1 MTLFAARDSAYF
13 ERMFYFANFAFF
25 NRKNSHEFV
34 FVFFSA
40 FFPHNRPQEV
50 QQLELF
56 CKQFYE
62 CTDQQL
68 RSKAE
73 KILFEFLDDPDALTK
88 CQILLDRGDS
98 PYSQLLAA
106 TTLTKLIS
114 RNVQGLSLQQRVD
127 IR

>member
-1 MTLFAARDSAYF
+1 
-13 ERMFYFANFAFF
+13 
-25 NRKNSHEFV
+25 
-34 FVFFSA
+34 
-40 FFPHNRPQEV
+40 
-50 QQLELF
+50 LELF

-62 CTDQQL
+62 CSDQL
-68 RSKAE
+68 VRTKAE
-73 KILFEFLDDPDALTK
+73 KVLFEFLDDPDALSK

>member
-1 MTLFAARDSAYF
+1 MTENLFC
-13 ERMFYFANFAFF
+13 
-25 NRKNSHEFV
+25 FV
-34 FVFFSA
+34 SST
-40 FFPHNRPQEV
+40 PQEV

-62 CTDQQL
+62 CTDQL
-68 RSKAE
+68 VRTKAE
-73 KILFEFLDDPDALTK
+73 KVLFEFLDDPDALSK